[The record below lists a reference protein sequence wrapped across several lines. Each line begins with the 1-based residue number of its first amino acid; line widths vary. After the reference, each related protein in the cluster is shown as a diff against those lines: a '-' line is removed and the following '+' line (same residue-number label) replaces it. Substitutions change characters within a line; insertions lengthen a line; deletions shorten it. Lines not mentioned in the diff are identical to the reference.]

1 MLLPRRVLSSFRRV
15 YGRVLVSGVFVTLLL
30 FLLYKVNRTS
40 TISSQLDVAAAV
52 GEPWSE
58 GADSDTGGRRGV
70 AQPLLRLHSG
80 DKEYFESE
88 IRKDLAMQRPGLGD
102 NGEAVHLSGTE
113 EARGEQDLAKI
124 ALNEE
129 LSKHLSYNRTS
140 PDGRNPHCKRLRYD
154 TSKLPSAAV
163 IIIFFDEPYSVVL
176 RTVHSVINTASEN
189 LKEVILVDDAS
200 THEELKGK
208 LDHYV
213 ATRLPKMV
221 KLVRMKTR

>member
-15 YGRVLVSGVFVTLLL
+15 YGRVVVSAVFITLLL
-30 FLLYKVNRTS
+30 FLLYKVNQTP
-40 TISSQLDVAAAV
+40 TISSSQLDVAV
-52 GEPWSE
+52 VSE
-58 GADSDTGGRRGV
+58 EVDTGEKRVV

-102 NGEAVHLSGTE
+102 NGEAVHLTGAE
-113 EARGEQDLAKI
+113 MVRGEQDLAKI

-154 TSKLPSAAV
+154 TTKLPTAAV

-189 LKEVILVDDAS
+189 LKEIILVDDAS
-200 THEELKGK
+200 THEELMGK

>member
-15 YGRVLVSGVFVTLLL
+15 YGRVVVSGVFITLLL
-30 FLLYKVNRTS
+30 FLLYKVNQTP
-40 TISSQLDVAAAV
+40 TISSSQLDVAV
-52 GEPWSE
+52 VSE
-58 GADSDTGGRRGV
+58 GVDTGEKRVV

-102 NGEAVHLSGTE
+102 NGEAVHLTGAE
-113 EARGEQDLAKI
+113 MVRGEQDLAKI

-154 TSKLPSAAV
+154 TTKLPTAAV

-189 LKEVILVDDAS
+189 LKEIILVDDAS
-200 THEELKGK
+200 THEELMGK